1 MSMKS
6 RIHIHPY
13 TLVSKIAL
21 NAQSQRCEHHGVL
34 IRTSDEH
41 GHGYGCIHP
50 WPELGDAGLEQTL
63 SMLRVGQLT
72 ALSKRALYCAKVDAE
87 ARRQGVSL
95 FKGLMVP
102 RSHATLTMEE
112 GSVSTAVDTGFGRVK
127 LKVGRNVDEEV
138 DFIRTQA
145 GLFPDLLWRLD
156 FNHALEY
163 QGVHKFLSNLG
174 EEVRDKIDFIEDA
187 HPCGE
192 SQWVDALGPFGVPM
206 AVDREVEDACGGFA
220 VAVVKPAINEPAPI
234 LKCALEESR
243 RVVFTSYMDHPLG
256 QCFAAWEAARARR
269 DFTGVVDTC
278 GLVTHGLFQPDAFT
292 KALGLPGPDFQPP
305 AGAGLGFDEL
315 LENLSW
321 KQLNR

>member
-13 TLVSKIAL
+13 TLVSKTAL

-34 IRTSDEH
+34 IRTSNEY

-63 SMLRVGQLT
+63 SMLAEGELT
-72 ALSKRALYCAKVDAE
+72 PLSRRALYCAKMDAE

-95 FKGLMVP
+95 FKGLVVP

-112 GSVSTAVDTGFGRVK
+112 GGVSTAVDTGFDRVK
-127 LKVGRNVDEEV
+127 LKVGRNVAEEV
-138 DFIRTQA
+138 DFIRAQA
-145 GLFPDLLWRLD
+145 GLFPGLLWRLD
-156 FNHALEY
+156 FNHALDC
-163 QGVHKFLSNLG
+163 QGVNNFLSSLG

-187 HPCGE
+187 HPRGE

-206 AVDREVEDACGGFA
+206 AVDLEVEDACGGFA
-220 VAVVKPAINEPAPI
+220 VAVIKPAINEPVPI
-234 LKCALEESR
+234 LNRALEEGR

-256 QCFAAWEAARARR
+256 QCFAAWEAARACR
-269 DFTGVVDTC
+269 DFTGIVDTC
-278 GLVTHGLFQPDAFT
+278 GLVTHALFQPDAFSQ
-292 KALGLPGPDFQPP
+292 ALGLPGPDFHPP
-305 AGAGLGFDEL
+305 TGTGLGFDAL
-315 LENLSW
+315 LENLPW
-321 KQLNR
+321 KQLNS